1 MGSGFGVDVGAMDVD
16 AGESGREVGETG
28 VGVREVQEVRSR
40 LRLKNE
46 AKSLFIKSFR

>member
-1 MGSGFGVDVGAMDVD
+1 MGSGLGVDVAPTAVYVGVTGM
-16 AGESGREVGETG
+16 EVGETG
-28 VGVREVQEVRSR
+28 VGVRELQERRSR